1 MLALFKRL
9 LAPPVINRVAFEIW
23 ILLACFISGTSILFT
38 DEAPSSIQSLLP
50 TFFINLYGLSIA
62 VASVVIT
69 ASLLTKD
76 RLRGLYTEYYTL
88 YALGGLLL
96 TYAAVV
102 LNSVGISGFLPAFIT
117 ASAGL
122 SCITT
127 SVLIRK
133 TLKEAGLWAQKQQ

>member
-1 MLALFKRL
+1 MVALFRRL

-38 DEAPSSIQSLLP
+38 DEAPSSIQSVMP
-50 TFFINLYGLSIA
+50 SFFLNLYGLSLA
-62 VASVVIT
+62 AASIVIT
-69 ASLLTKD
+69 ISLLAKD

-102 LNSVGISGFLPAFIT
+102 IYSVGIPGFLPAFIA
-117 ASAGL
+117 ASAGF

-127 SVLIRK
+127 SVLIRGS
-133 TLKEAGLWAQKQQ
+133 LKEAGLWAQKRP